1 MKITSWNARGLNSP
15 GKKRILKQHLTNFN
29 SDIILLQET
38 KLSLDEG
45 SKLAK
50 SLGLWQ
56 VVFLEARGA
65 SGGLGII
72 WNPKKVDVFSMEHNY
87 NWMSVIVHSLKS
99 DLKCILFNI
108 YAPVSH
114 SRKKVVWDEVN
125 KDKSEFFFINTKL
138 SLEN

>member
-15 GKKRILKQHLTNFN
+15 SKKRILKQHLTNFN

-45 SKLAK
+45 SKLAR

-87 NWMSVIVHSLKS
+87 NWMSVIVHSLKL
-99 DLKCILFNI
+99 DLKFVLFHS
-108 YAPVSH
+108 YGPVSY
-114 SRKKVVWDEVN
+114 SGKR
-125 KDKSEFFFINTKL
+125 
-138 SLEN
+138 